1 MEVPRHW
8 HFVGL
13 GCVSFLLVSCPLDL
27 MVVSVW
33 WVYPR
38 HGVAWVVKV
47 RTGPLLWAELCDML
61 HRGSCSGVK

>member
-1 MEVPRHW
+1 
-8 HFVGL
+8 
-13 GCVSFLLVSCPLDL
+13 

-33 WVYPR
+33 WVCPR

-61 HRGSCSGVK
+61 HRGSYSGVK